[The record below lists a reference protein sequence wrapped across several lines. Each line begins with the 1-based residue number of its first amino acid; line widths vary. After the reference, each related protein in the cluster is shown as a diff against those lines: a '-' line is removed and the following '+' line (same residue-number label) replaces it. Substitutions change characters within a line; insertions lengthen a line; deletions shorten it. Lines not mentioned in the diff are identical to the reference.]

1 MRWLAAVIGLAIAAS
16 FPAAFG
22 HGFGGDQ
29 APPLD
34 LNGRDV
40 TVSTLLTPYDLD
52 VDDAE
57 EVNVQV
63 KFFYLDTK
71 ETLPQ
76 VTYRIDIWNDGQ
88 LDRELLARNFFFDE
102 DGRLDIKVVPKAGCD
117 KDKLHQC
124 TKYFGSG
131 HTSAPGDTD
140 GGALHVFGE
149 KCNNDNLDTCARPQ
163 VSGPIFTKGGL
174 YNIKVLI
181 DAATSSNALVPD
193 DLNLEFD
200 TFVSVAQEQDFE
212 LPSPTGPDPIRV
224 PIKTYYDDVGN
235 FAFDRNTRTVS
246 FDMEFDWSPD
256 YVELVP
262 IVHEEV
268 GISHEFA
275 QTYGTGFRGFVNGI
289 EVGTGSD
296 HPNGLL
302 PNLDGLGSGIVHF
315 LLDTEMLQDIAEKT
329 GQDGPGKML
338 FELVAGELVPTK
350 SARAELVKIQED
362 ETQVPVDVDVDV
374 SWPAERGYGDEIP
387 FLLEFR
393 DTDGKIIPDILY
405 EVALYDHD
413 RQELIEKFDGKP
425 VTGIPVLEE
434 LDGGPVKAITASEG
448 IDVQVIKIP
457 QDASQYRLDVKVIGS
472 GVVDFVPTYAGI
484 GSALLEISDSM
495 MGDASPAPPRD
506 APPRPA
512 PAPTPAPAD
521 PPAAV
526 SIPAWIKT
534 NAGLWV
540 DGLIDDVTFASSL
553 QFLINQ
559 GVISVGGAEQGEAT
573 SSGIPSWIKQS
584 TGLWVDGQVDDATFA
599 GSLQF
604 LIRQGIIQIV

>member
-16 FPAAFG
+16 LPAAFG
-22 HGFGGDQ
+22 HGLGGDQ

-63 KFFYLDTK
+63 KFFYLDNK

-76 VTYRIDIWNDGQ
+76 VTYRIEIWNDGQ

-131 HTSAPGDTD
+131 HTSAPGSVD

-149 KCNNDNLDTCARPQ
+149 ECNNDNLDTCARPQ
-163 VSGPIFTKGGL
+163 VSGPIFVKGGL
-174 YNIKVLI
+174 YNLKVLI
-181 DAATSSNALVPD
+181 EAATSSKALVPD
-193 DLNLEFD
+193 ELNLEFD

-212 LPSPTGPDPIRV
+212 LPGVSGPEPIRV

-235 FAFDRNTRTVS
+235 FAFDKDTNTVS

-268 GISHEFA
+268 GISPEFA
-275 QTYGTGFRGFVNGI
+275 KTYGTGFRGFVNGI

-315 LLDTEMLQDIAEKT
+315 LLDTKALQDIAEKT

-338 FELVAGELVPTK
+338 FELVAGEPVPTG
-350 SARAELVKIQED
+350 SSRAELVRLDNFEI
-362 ETQVPVDVDVDV
+362 PVSASVDV
-374 SWPAERGYGDEIP
+374 SWPSRHGYGDEIP

-393 DTDGKIIPDILY
+393 DQDGRIIPDVLY
-405 EVALYDHD
+405 TVELHDHD
-413 RQELIEKFDGKP
+413 RQRLIEGFYGDPLLGIAAPEGPDGDQ
-425 VTGIPVLEE
+425 LS
-434 LDGGPVKAITASEG
+434 AITASEG
-448 IDVQVIKIP
+448 IDVQVIKLP
-457 QDASQYRLDVKVIGS
+457 ADESQYRLDVKVLGS
-472 GVVDFVPTYAGI
+472 GAVDIVTTHAGI
-484 GSALLEISDSM
+484 GSALLDIGQSM
-495 MGDASPAPPRD
+495 TGDAPADPP
-506 APPRPA
+506 ARPA
-512 PAPTPAPAD
+512 VTPSPAPAD
-521 PPAAV
+521 PPADPPAAPA

-540 DGLIDDVTFASSL
+540 DGSIDDATFAGSL

-559 GVISVGGAEQGEAT
+559 GVISVGDTEQGAAT
-573 SSGIPSWIKQS
+573 SSGIPAWIKQS

-599 GSLQF
+599 GALQF
-604 LIRQGIIQIV
+604 LIRQGIIQVG